1 MNSESIQI
9 GITAAA
15 LSDDPR
21 QAPALARSLGF
32 KGIQFDAYSNSF
44 SIPDL
49 AGSGRR
55 EFRHVLSSQ
64 DQELVGLRGELGAR
78 GLGPGADVDRILS
91 KFAKALEAAT
101 DLASPLFC
109 VDLGPLPAPA
119 VTEAPKPKVTA
130 ELAGM
135 ILLPTTPAA
144 PAPVAPAAPPPD
156 PAVVSQVDA
165 ALSEIGRLADRYSV
179 VVAFRSDLAS
189 LAALERAVA
198 QAACPWFGI
207 DFDPVAVLRDEW
219 NMDETFSRLGALVRH
234 VRGRDAVKGADRRT
248 RPAVVGQGDTDWG
261 SLLANLDAADYRGW
275 ITIDPTELPD
285 RNAAAV
291 AGRKHIAKF

>member
-135 ILLPTTPAA
+135 ILLPTTPAT

-198 QAACPWFGI
+198 QAACPWFG
-207 DFDPVAVLRDEW
+207 
-219 NMDETFSRLGALVRH
+219 
-234 VRGRDAVKGADRRT
+234 
-248 RPAVVGQGDTDWG
+248 
-261 SLLANLDAADYRGW
+261 
-275 ITIDPTELPD
+275 
-285 RNAAAV
+285 
-291 AGRKHIAKF
+291 

>member
-248 RPAVVGQGDTDWG
+248 RPAFVGQGDTDWG

-291 AGRKHIAKF
+291 AGRKHIA